1 MGRKRTKTNEFEPKN
16 ARWLNM
22 KIITNG
28 GNVDQL
34 TKAFPSL
41 KTRGVRVE
49 IVMTNSNIVV
59 LKILADKPSLFTFML
74 KLARH
79 SVANCIMFK
88 AVFKDDKKTLD
99 WCGYYETNPTS
110 TIEGSR
116 FTNQTKLNQMLKAY
130 KFNQ

>member
-1 MGRKRTKTNEFEPKN
+1 MGRKRTKTNEFEPKS
-16 ARWLNM
+16 ARWLTM
-22 KIITNG
+22 KIITSG

-49 IVMTNSNIVV
+49 IVMTSSNIVV

-79 SVANCIMFK
+79 SVANGIMFK

-99 WCGYYETNPTS
+99 WCGYYETSMSS

-116 FTNQTKLNQMLKAY
+116 FTNREKLENMLQTY
-130 KFNQ
+130 FP

>member
-1 MGRKRTKTNEFEPKN
+1 MRRKRTKTNEFEPKN
-16 ARWLNM
+16 ARWLTM
-22 KIITNG
+22 KIITSG

-49 IVMTNSNIVV
+49 IVRTNCNIVV

-79 SVANCIMFK
+79 SVANGIMFK

-99 WCGYYETNPTS
+99 WCGYYETSMTS

-116 FTNQTKLNQMLKAY
+116 FTNREKLENMLRTY
-130 KFNQ
+130 FP

>member
-16 ARWLNM
+16 ARWLTM
-22 KIITNG
+22 KIITSG

-49 IVMTNSNIVV
+49 IVMTNSNVVV

-79 SVANCIMFK
+79 SVANGIMFK
-88 AVFKDDKKTLD
+88 AVFKDSERSLD
-99 WCGYYETNPTS
+99 WCGYYETNTTS
-110 TIEGSR
+110 AIEGSR
-116 FTNQTKLNQMLKAY
+116 FTNREKLENMLRTY
-130 KFNQ
+130 FP

>member
-1 MGRKRTKTNEFEPKN
+1 MGRKKIKEEFEPKS
-16 ARWLNM
+16 ARWLTM

-28 GNVDQL
+28 GNVNQL

-49 IVMTNSNIVV
+49 IVMTSSNIVV

-79 SVANCIMFK
+79 SVANGIMFK

-99 WCGYYETNPTS
+99 WCGYYETSMTS

-116 FTNQTKLNQMLKAY
+116 FTNREKLENMLQTY
-130 KFNQ
+130 FP